1 MVGEVTKM
9 LEQVT
14 QCGEVMTGEQVDKV
28 MQVSRLL
35 SRGEVGNAEE

>member
-1 MVGEVTKM
+1 MVSEVTKV

-14 QCGEVMTGEQVDKV
+14 ECGEVMTGEQVDKV

-35 SRGEVGNAEE
+35 SRGEVGDAEE